1 MIQKS
6 AYIKFVVLFLL
17 MTGLYGCTDHSNE
30 PANAT
35 ENPNTTQDETTS
47 EYTEETT
54 ELPEGVAYIME
65 DGSSVLID
73 SLLKPVQTYNRIC
86 LTADAD
92 SFTSVFP
99 DEVIAFNLEAYDVET
114 IADYASK
121 LNSLYVQIYSNDFAM
136 SNEYVACSI
145 LSESQ
150 LEDFIQFYAD
160 NVGADIVPEY
170 AFIVESEYTI
180 TYTDEAGEEQ
190 SDCDTDYYIAYFY
203 DGMMYLDYYYIDT
216 LDL

>member
-1 MIQKS
+1 MIQKA

-35 ENPNTTQDETTS
+35 ENPTTTQDETTS

-86 LTADAD
+86 LTADAYCFCQ
-92 SFTSVFP
+92 SLVS
-99 DEVIAFNLEAYDVET
+99 L
-114 IADYASK
+114 SK
-121 LNSLYVQIYSNDFAM
+121 RFL
-136 SNEYVACSI
+136 
-145 LSESQ
+145 
-150 LEDFIQFYAD
+150 
-160 NVGADIVPEY
+160 Y
-170 AFIVESEYTI
+170 AFSVPFQT
-180 TYTDEAGEEQ
+180 
-190 SDCDTDYYIAYFY
+190 FRH
-203 DGMMYLDYYYIDT
+203 
-216 LDL
+216 

>member
-1 MIQKS
+1 M
-6 AYIKFVVLFLL
+6 
-17 MTGLYGCTDHSNE
+17 
-30 PANAT
+30 
-35 ENPNTTQDETTS
+35 
-47 EYTEETT
+47 
-54 ELPEGVAYIME
+54 
-65 DGSSVLID
+65 
-73 SLLKPVQTYNRIC
+73 
-86 LTADAD
+86 
-92 SFTSVFP
+92 
-99 DEVIAFNLEAYDVET
+99 ET